1 MIDPQEVPEG
11 NDQRLA
17 AILDALGEAVTI
29 RGRDDRLIYA
39 NQAALDRLGFA
50 CVEDLR
56 NADPRALMGDYEIT
70 GEQGQQIDMD
80 DLPSVRLLRGE
91 QPEPLLLHWVNRAS
105 GEERWALLK
114 AAAVRDADGSIDA
127 AVTVI
132 EDVTASRRRTMR
144 LEFLAHTTNQV
155 LASSLDYQETLR
167 NVTSLAVPQIA
178 DWCAVDLFTGRG
190 GRESVAVAHTDPGK
204 LAMAE
209 RLRAFDA
216 DELDPERGLGRV
228 RRTGESLLFREITDE
243 LLVNAAIDPEHLELL
258 RAVGMRSALIVP
270 MTARGGT
277 IGALTMV
284 SAESGRALDE
294 SDVEFAEQIARRA
307 GLLVENARLYA
318 ERSEVAR
325 TLQSV
330 LLPEAL
336 PEIPGWEVATLYRPA
351 GQGTEVG
358 GDFYDFWQVD
368 GEWLMMI
375 GDVTGKGV
383 GAATLTSLVR
393 HTARAASDFDPRPA
407 RILDRVD
414 IALKR
419 EPSISICTALCVR
432 FSEGRGTIAAG
443 GHPLP
448 LCLSAEGVRQV
459 GRPGTLL
466 GAFDQVHWPETQ
478 FELQPGETLVGFT
491 DGVTDTVGANAERF
505 GLRRLQAILDKVNEE
520 GSSDI
525 CQRLAAALE
534 GFQVGEQADDKAAVF
549 MRFTGAGHRAAASR
563 RSQSVASAHQMG
575 DRHGR
580 VRTV

>member
-1 MIDPQEVPEG
+1 MMDPRGVPEG
-11 NDQRLA
+11 ADQLQLA
-17 AILDALGEAVTI
+17 AVLDALGEAVTI

-50 CVEDLR
+50 SVEDLR
-56 NADPRALMGDYEIT
+56 DADPRALMGDYETT
-70 GEQGQQIDMD
+70 GAQGQEIDMD

-91 QPEPLLLHWVNRAS
+91 QPDPLLMHWVNRAT

-114 AAAVRDADGSIDA
+114 TAAVRDADGSMEA
-127 AVTVI
+127 AVTII
-132 EDVTASRRRTMR
+132 EDVTATRRRTLR
-144 LEFLAHTTNQV
+144 LEFLAQTTNQV

-178 DWCAVDLFTGRG
+178 DWCAVDLFNDDG
-190 GRESVAVAHTDPGK
+190 GRESVAVAHTDPSK

-209 RLRAFDA
+209 RLRAFEA
-216 DELDPERGLGRV
+216 DELHPQRALSRI
-228 RRTGESLLFREITDE
+228 RRTGESLLFRDITDE
-243 LLVNAAIDPEHLELL
+243 LLGDAAIDPEHLELL

-270 MTARGGT
+270 MNARGST

-284 SAESGRALDE
+284 SAESGRAFDE

-307 GLLVENARLYA
+307 ALLVENARLYT

-325 TLQSV
+325 TLQRS
-330 LLPEAL
+330 LLPDAL

-351 GQGTEVG
+351 GQGTDVG

-368 GEWLMMI
+368 GDWLMMI

-414 IALKR
+414 AALKR

-432 FSEGRGTIAAG
+432 FSEGAGTIAAG

-448 LCLSAEGVRQV
+448 LCLGAGGVRHI

-466 GAFDQVHWPETQ
+466 GAFDQTHWPETT

-505 GLRRLQAILDKVNEE
+505 GLGRLQTILDEVNDERPTVVR
-520 GSSDI
+520 
-525 CQRLAAALE
+525 QRLAATLE
-534 GFQVGEQADDKAAVF
+534 GFQVGEQADDTAAVF
-549 MRFTGAGHRAAASR
+549 MRFTGTGHQAAAPGPI
-563 RSQSVASAHQMG
+563 QSVVSE
-575 DRHGR
+575 RHD
-580 VRTV
+580 

>member
-1 MIDPQEVPEG
+1 MDPPGLLEG
-11 NDQRLA
+11 NDKSLA

-50 CVEDLR
+50 SVEELR
-56 NADPRALMGDYEIT
+56 DADPRALMGDYETT
-70 GEQGQQIDMD
+70 GEQGQEIEMD

-91 QPEPLLLHWVNRAS
+91 QPEPLLLHWVNRSS

-114 AAAVRDADGSIDA
+114 TAAVRDSDGAIDA

-132 EDVTASRRRTMR
+132 EDVTVSRRRTMR
-144 LEFLAHTTNQV
+144 LEFLAQTTNQV

-167 NVTSLAVPQIA
+167 NVAGLAVPQIA
-178 DWCAVDLFTGRG
+178 DWCAVDLFNDEG
-190 GRESVAVAHTDPGK
+190 GRESVAVAHTDPTK

-209 RLRAFDA
+209 RLRGFDV

-228 RRTGESLLFREITDE
+228 KRTGKSFLFRDITDE
-243 LLVNAAIDPEHLELL
+243 LLVTVAVDPEHLELL

-270 MTARGGT
+270 MTVRGST

-284 SAESGRALDE
+284 SAESGRAFDE

-307 GLLVENARLYA
+307 GLLVESARLYT

-325 TLQSV
+325 TLQRG

-336 PEIPGWEVATLYRPA
+336 PEIPGWEVSALYRPA

-358 GDFYDFWQVD
+358 GDFYDFWQV
-368 GEWLMMI
+368 GEEWLMMI

-383 GAATLTSLVR
+383 GAAALTSLVR
-393 HTARAASDFDPRPA
+393 HTARAASDFDSHPA

-414 IALKR
+414 AALKR
-419 EPSISICTALCVR
+419 GSSTSICTALCVH
-432 FSEGRGTIAAG
+432 FSDGKGTMAAG

-448 LCLSAEGVRQV
+448 LCLSADGVRQL

-466 GAFDQVHWPETQ
+466 G
-478 FELQPGETLVGFT
+478 
-491 DGVTDTVGANAERF
+491 R
-505 GLRRLQAILDKVNEE
+505 LR
-520 GSSDI
+520 S
-525 CQRLAAALE
+525 
-534 GFQVGEQADDKAAVF
+534 
-549 MRFTGAGHRAAASR
+549 
-563 RSQSVASAHQMG
+563 
-575 DRHGR
+575 GR
-580 VRTV
+580 VARDLVRTAAG